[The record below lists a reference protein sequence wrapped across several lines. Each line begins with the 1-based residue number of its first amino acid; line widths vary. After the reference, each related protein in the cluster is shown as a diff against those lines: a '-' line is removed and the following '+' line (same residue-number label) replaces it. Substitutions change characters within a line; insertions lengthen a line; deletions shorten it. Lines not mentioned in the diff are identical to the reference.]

1 MAHGT
6 EELENMKKVLGP
18 VVPLTAS
25 WFPTGCGWKD
35 RNPNLPCA
43 LVGSIEDGCGAS
55 QQVHQATVAWGAT
68 EKTVQPVNAK
78 AGAPQLQ
85 RWVHPT

>member
-18 VVPLTAS
+18 VVPLMAS

-35 RNPNLPCA
+35 RNLNLLCA

-68 EKTVQPVNAK
+68 EKTAQPVNAK